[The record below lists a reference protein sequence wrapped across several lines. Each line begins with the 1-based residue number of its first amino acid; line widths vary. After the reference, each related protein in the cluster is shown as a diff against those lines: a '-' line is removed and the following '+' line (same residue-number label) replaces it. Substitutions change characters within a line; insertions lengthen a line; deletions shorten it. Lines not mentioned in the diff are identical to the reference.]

1 MKNNT
6 KTIKLTKTENTI
18 INGYL
23 KVNKLNGSNQ
33 QRITKLCSEGKK
45 GQESIIRMA
54 QYLMHNGESTA
65 TLKVQVNRAMGR
77 LKTGLSLQGV
87 GKGNKLTDV
96 TIAPKQ
102 KKQGGHGNG
111 KADKVEADKVE
122 ATEST
127 TKIMD
132 TESVFDYVVE
142 RFNRDDFE
150 ALIKAYNEAHKTSL
164 KIAS

>member
-6 KTIKLTKTENTI
+6 KTIKLTKDEQTI
-18 INGYL
+18 VNGYT
-23 KVNKLNGSNQ
+23 KANKILGSQ
-33 QRITKLCSEGKK
+33 QSKITAKCEQGKK
-45 GQESIIRMA
+45 GYESIIRMTQA
-54 QYLMHNGESTA
+54 LMLNGESTA
-65 TLKVQVNRAMGR
+65 KIKMQVNRAMGR

-87 GKGNKLTDV
+87 GKSNKLTDV

-102 KKQGGHGNG
+102 EKQGGHGNG
-111 KADKVEADKVE
+111 KTDKVEADKAE
-122 ATEST
+122 AIEST
-127 TKIMD
+127 TKVMD